1 MICRTLYLVDDDP
14 SSRRDLIGELSAL
27 DLETWPFAAAVQFS
41 AMLGQL
47 QPAPVLLSMDLAP
60 EGAAF
65 AVLEEMVATGRHWP
79 VVAFGANPDM
89 RTAVEAMKRGAIDFL
104 TRPVATLDLG
114 DALAGAL
121 ALLDDIRDEEALRAD
136 AQARIACLTPRESE
150 VANSLIGGLGN
161 KSAAHRL
168 GLSVRTVEMH
178 RARLLRK
185 LGVRSLAEAAS
196 LIAHARIAAPSAGL
210 RLRRSLA
217 ARDTILPAP
226 R

>member
-14 SSRRDLIGELSAL
+14 TSRRDLIGRLSAVE
-27 DLETWPFAAAVQFS
+27 LETWPFAAAVQFS

-47 QPAPVLLSMDLAP
+47 RPAPILLSMDLAP
-60 EGAAF
+60 AGAAF
-65 AVLEEMVATGRHWP
+65 AVLDEMAASGRHWP
-79 VVAFGANPDM
+79 VVAFGTDPDM

-104 TRPVATLDLG
+104 LQPVATGDLAE
-114 DALAGAL
+114 ALEGAL
-121 ALLDDIRDEEALRAD
+121 ALLDDIAGEEAIRAD
-136 AQARIACLTPRESE
+136 AQARLACLTPRERE
-150 VANSLIGGLGN
+150 VATALIGGLGN

-185 LGVRSLAEAAS
+185 LGVRSLAEAAL
-196 LIAHARIAAPSAGL
+196 LIAHAELAAPAAGL
-210 RLRRSLA
+210 RMRRSLA
-217 ARDTILPAP
+217 AGGGILPAP